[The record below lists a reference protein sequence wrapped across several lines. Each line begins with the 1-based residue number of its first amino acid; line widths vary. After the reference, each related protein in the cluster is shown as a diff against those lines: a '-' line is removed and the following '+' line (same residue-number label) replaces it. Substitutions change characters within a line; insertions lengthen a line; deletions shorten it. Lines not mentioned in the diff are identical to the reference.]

1 MTRFITIHGHFYQP
15 PRENP
20 WLEEIEL
27 QDSAFPYHD
36 WNEKITAQCYAP
48 NAASRILDPDHRIIQ
63 IVNNYSKMSFN
74 FGPTLLH
81 WMERHR
87 PDAYQAILEADHLS
101 RERFSG
107 HGSALAQAYSHM
119 IMPLASKRDKLTQVL
134 WGLADF
140 KKRFGRDPEGMWLPE
155 TAVDLETLE
164 ILAREGI
171 RFTLL
176 APRQARRA
184 RRMSKGE
191 SWKDVSEQRIDP
203 SMSYLCQLPSGRAIC
218 LFFYDGPIS
227 QEIAF
232 GGLLQ
237 NGEAFAQRVLE
248 GYSEDREW
256 PQLLHVAVD
265 GETFGH
271 HQRHGDMALA
281 YCLHHIESNSLA
293 RLTNYGE
300 FLEKHPPTHMVEIW
314 ERSSWSCIHGIERWR
329 ESCGCSSGMH
339 PDWTQA
345 WRKPLREA
353 LDWLRD
359 EAISVFEEIAPDYLR
374 SPWEARNAYIEVLGD
389 RARHN
394 VDRFLARHASRSLS
408 REERTTTL
416 ELLEMQR
423 HAMLMYTSCGWFFDE
438 VSGIETVQVLQY
450 AAKVLQYCERLSG
463 EPIESRFLERL
474 ERIPSNLYRN
484 GAEIY
489 EKLVRPTRLD
499 LLRVGVHY
507 AVSSLFQ
514 EYSNEAKI
522 YCYTI
527 HKVKHDIKE
536 AGKLRI
542 AVGHSKVVS
551 DITLE
556 EHRCTY
562 AVLHMGDHNINGGV
576 RTFQGDDEFNLMY
589 EDMISGINKADVPE
603 IIRLMD
609 KHFESNNFSLWH
621 LFRDE
626 QRKIIDQILE
636 LTYHEVESTY
646 RRIYDNCHAI
656 MNFIT
661 GLHVPVPKFILVAAE
676 VIINLDLRRLFEA
689 EDPDVEK
696 LESLIQVAS
705 FLQLEINREMLGF
718 KATTWLNS
726 AMEALQGSPSP
737 DLAIKIGS
745 VLRLLGSLKVPLD
758 LWVAQNIFFSMG
770 ESLQRGMLTEAPAD
784 DDQAAQTWI
793 GALDALAHQLNVTLP

>member
-1 MTRFITIHGHFYQP
+1 VNRYITIHGHFYQP

-81 WMERHR
+81 WLERHR
-87 PDAYQAILEADHLS
+87 PATYQAILEADQQS

-107 HGSALAQAYSHM
+107 HGSALAQFYNHM
-119 IMPLASKRDKLTQVL
+119 IMPLANKRDKLTQVL

-140 KKRFGRDPEGMWLPE
+140 RKRFGRDPEGMWLPE
-155 TAVDLETLE
+155 TAVDLETLDV
-164 ILAREGI
+164 LAREGI

-176 APRQARRA
+176 APRQARRV

-191 SWKDVSEQRIDP
+191 SWEDVSEQRIDP

-218 LFFYDGPIS
+218 LFFYDGQIS

-237 NGEAFAQRVLE
+237 NGEAFAQRFLD
-248 GYSEDREW
+248 GYSEERGQ
-256 PQLLHVAVD
+256 PQLLHAAVD

-281 YCLHHIESNSLA
+281 YCLHYIESNNLA

-300 FLEKHPPTHMVEIW
+300 FLEKHPPTHLVEIW

-329 ESCGCSSGMH
+329 ENCGCSSGMH
-339 PDWTQA
+339 HGWTQA
-345 WRKPLREA
+345 WRRPLREA

-359 EAISVFEEIAPDYLR
+359 EAISIFEKLAPDHLR
-374 SPWEARNAYIEVLGD
+374 SPWEARNAYIEVVVD
-389 RARHN
+389 RAREN
-394 VDRFLARHASRSLS
+394 ADRFLGKHASGDLT
-408 REERTTTL
+408 REERTATL
-416 ELLEMQR
+416 QLLEMQR
-423 HAMLMYTSCGWFFDE
+423 NAMLMFTSCGWFFDE
-438 VSGIETVQVLQY
+438 VSGIETVQILQY
-450 AAKVLQYCERLSG
+450 AAKVLQYAERRSG
-463 EPIESRFLERL
+463 KSIETHFLERL
-474 ERIPSNLYRN
+474 ERIPSNLHRS
-484 GAEIY
+484 AADVY
-489 EKLVRPTRLD
+489 ELFVRPARLD

-507 AVSSLFQ
+507 AVSSLFH
-514 EYSNEAKI
+514 EYSNDTEI

-527 HKVKHDIKE
+527 DRIKHDPRK
-536 AGKLRI
+536 AGKHTMVI
-542 AVGHSKVVS
+542 GQAKAISN
-551 DITLE
+551 ITME
-556 EHRCTY
+556 KEMFTY
-562 AVLHMGDHNINGGV
+562 AVIHMGDHNINGGV
-576 RTFQGDDEFNLMY
+576 RSFQGDDAFNFMRS
-589 EDMISGINKADVPE
+589 DMLASFEKADIPD

-609 KHFESNNFSLWH
+609 KHFGSNNFSLWH

-626 QRKIIDQILE
+626 QRNIINEILTF
-636 LTYHEVESTY
+636 TYNEVESSY
-646 RRIYDNCHAI
+646 RRIYENCHAI

-676 VIINLDLRRLFEA
+676 VIINLDLKRLFES
-689 EDPDVEK
+689 EDPDIQK
-696 LESLIQVAS
+696 LESLIHVAS
-705 FLQLEINREMLGF
+705 FLQLEIDREMLGF
-718 KATTWLNS
+718 RATAWING
-726 AMEALQGSPSP
+726 AMETLQENPRAE
-737 DLAIKIGS
+737 LAVKTGN
-745 VLRLLGSLKVPLD
+745 VLRLLRALEVPLD
-758 LWVAQNIFFSMG
+758 LWLAQNIFFSMG
-770 ESLQRGMLTEAPAD
+770 ESLQRGMLNATTA
-784 DDQAAQTWI
+784 DDQA
-793 GALDALAHQLNVTLP
+793 GAAWMGAMHELARQLNVTLP